1 MAGEPPIEF
10 EDLRAGVSAG
20 LISEAQAA
28 DLAAL
33 SRARAA
39 GAKTGDEPF
48 ELFRGFNE
56 VFVTLGVVLLIW
68 GLRLILPFDHAVNA
82 GGVAVI
88 SWVLAE
94 YFTRHRRMILPSIA
108 LCLVFAAAVLTV
120 AGIGV
125 LNQDAAF
132 ESFSATVAIAAVAS
146 LLFHFRFRLPFALFP
161 AGLLILVAAL
171 AAVGAVDD
179 RAVEEIVAGGWSTV
193 LDLNLGGSFALVTL
207 IFGLAAFAL
216 AMSYDMRDPHRVTS
230 RAACG
235 FWLHILAGPAIV
247 NTAAFTFR
255 GMEGGLGAPLLTGF
269 MLFMALIAI
278 VIDRRSFLIAA
289 SGYLAAIVTGAI
301 REVGVGSTAGTLILL
316 GVGILILGAG
326 WTGIRGRVIR
336 LLPDFPGKDRLPPYR
351 KDAA

>member
-1 MAGEPPIEF
+1 MAGDPPIQF
-10 EDLRAGVSAG
+10 DDLRAGVSSG
-20 LISEAQAA
+20 LLTEAQAA

-39 GAKTGDEPF
+39 GAKAGDEPF

-56 VFVTLGVVLLIW
+56 VFVTLGVALLIW
-68 GLRLILPFDHAVNA
+68 GLRLILPFEQAINA

-88 SWVLAE
+88 AWVLAE
-94 YFTRHRRMILPSIA
+94 YFTRIRRMILPSIA
-108 LCLVFAAAVLTV
+108 LCLVFTVAVLTA

-125 LNQDAAF
+125 LNKDAAF
-132 ESFSATVAIAAVAS
+132 ESLTATVAIAAAAS
-146 LLFHFRFRLPFALFP
+146 ILFYLRFRLPFALFP
-161 AGLLILVAAL
+161 AGLLMLFAAL

-179 RAVEEIVAGGWSTV
+179 RAMEEIVGGGWSAF
-193 LDLNLGGSFALVTL
+193 LDLNQGGPFALITL
-207 IFGLAAFAL
+207 AFGLLGFAL

-255 GMEGGLGAPLLTGF
+255 GMEGGAGAPLLTGF
-269 MLFMALIAI
+269 MLLMALVAI
-278 VIDRRSFLIAA
+278 IIDRRSFLIAA

-301 REVGVGSTAGTLILL
+301 KEVGVGSTAGTLILL
-316 GVGILILGAG
+316 GVGILVLGAG
-326 WTGIRGRVIR
+326 WTGIRGWVMR